1 MTKPIIVVGH
11 KNPDNDAISAAI
23 GYAWLKNELA
33 KRDVAVDGDGI
44 PSDDV
49 PVYEPARLGPLPRET
64 AGVLAKWGIE
74 EPMVINNLFAR
85 VSDVMT
91 FDPLSVPAGTKIIE
105 AGRIMRKHN
114 IQALVV
120 TNEDGTYRG
129 LVSTRMIANR
139 YISATD
145 VLEQEGASEMAVAS
159 DLIASLDQN
168 VETIMEKD
176 ILTMDKDDR
185 LDEATADLMAQPFR
199 EAVVLDDANMP
210 IGIVTRSDIA
220 VHPHRKVI
228 LVDHNEVSQAAAGI
242 EDAEV
247 VEIIDHHRIADVST
261 IYPIK
266 FINMPV
272 GSSAT
277 IVTLEAQRYGVDIPP
292 AIAAVLLSAVMTD
305 TVVLKSPTA
314 TRTDK
319 RIVEYLAGIIGVDPL
334 EFGME
339 VFSFRGGDDD
349 MPIDKLVS
357 ADSKEFDLGDGT
369 VLIAQHETT
378 NLEAVMGREQEI
390 REYMRSLIGTHGY
403 ACVLLMVTD
412 IIAEGSQFL
421 CEGNRR
427 IVNRA
432 FDINCTGVGGTW
444 MPGVL
449 SRKKQVASR
458 ILEA

>member
-1 MTKPIIVVGH
+1 MTTPIIVVGH

-23 GYAWLKNELA
+23 GYAWLKNEIARREA
-33 KRDVAVDGDGI
+33 KITGTE
-44 PSDDV
+44 PE
-49 PVYEPARLGPLPRET
+49 VYVPARLGPLPPET
-64 AGVLAKWGIE
+64 AGVLEKWGVE
-74 EPMVINNLFAR
+74 VPMFINNVFSR

-91 FDPLSVPAGTKIIE
+91 ENPISIGASAKIIE
-105 AGRIMRKHN
+105 AGRILRKYN
-114 IQALVV
+114 VQALVV

-145 VLEQEGASEMAVAS
+145 VLETEGASEMAVAA
-159 DLIASLDQN
+159 DLIASLDQS
-168 VETIMEKD
+168 VDSIMEQG
-176 ILTMDKDDR
+176 ILTLESDDR
-185 LDEATADLMAQPFR
+185 LDEAATDLMNQPFR
-199 EAVVLDDANMP
+199 EAVVLDEANMP

-220 VHPHRKVI
+220 VHPHRKVV
-228 LVDHNEVSQAAAGI
+228 LVDHNEIRQAATGI

-261 IYPIK
+261 VNPIK

-277 IVTLEAQRYGVDIPP
+277 IVTLEAQRAGVEIPQS
-292 AIAAVLLSAVMTD
+292 IAAVLLSAVMTD

-314 TRTDK
+314 TPIDEQ
-319 RIVEYLAGIIGVDPL
+319 VVNYLAGIVGMDPT

-349 MPIDKLVS
+349 MDVDKLVG
-357 ADSKEFDLGDGT
+357 ADSKEFAYGDGT

-378 NLEAVMGREQEI
+378 NLEAVMSREEEM
-390 REYMRSLIGTHGY
+390 RAYMRSLIEARGY
-403 ACVLLMVTD
+403 ECVLLMVTD

-432 FDINCTGVGGTW
+432 FDIECTGVGGTW

-449 SRKKQVASR
+449 SRKKQVAAR
-458 ILEA
+458 LLEA

>member
-1 MTKPIIVVGH
+1 MPSPIIVVGH

-33 KRDVAVDGDGI
+33 VREARDGEE
-44 PSDDV
+44 PDV
-49 PVYEPARLGPLPRET
+49 YVPARLGPLPRET
-64 AGVLAKWGIE
+64 AGVLDKWGIE
-74 EPMVINNLFAR
+74 PPMVINNLFAR

-91 FDPLSVPAGTKIIE
+91 RDPLTVSAGCKIIE
-105 AGRIMRKHN
+105 AGRALRKHN

-120 TNEDGTYRG
+120 TNEDGTYKG
-129 LVSTRMIANR
+129 LISTRMIANR

-145 VLEQEGASEMAVAS
+145 VLETEGASEMAVAA
-159 DLIASLDQN
+159 DLIASLDQT
-168 VETIMEKD
+168 VDTVMESQ
-176 ILTMDKDDR
+176 ILTLDKDDK
-185 LDEATADLMAQPFR
+185 LDEAVADLMNQPFR
-199 EAVVLDDANMP
+199 EAVVLDEDNVP

-220 VHPHRKVI
+220 VHPHRKVV

-261 IYPIK
+261 VYPIK
-266 FINMPV
+266 FVNMPV

-277 IVTLEAQRYGVDIPP
+277 IVTLEAQRYGVDIPKP
-292 AIAAVLLSAVMTD
+292 IAAVLLSAVMTD

-314 TRTDK
+314 TRTDE
-319 RIVEYLAGIIGVDPL
+319 RVVDYLSGILGVDPL

-349 MPIDKLVS
+349 MPIDKLVC

-378 NLEAVMGREQEI
+378 NLEAVMSREGEM
-390 REYMRSLIGTHGY
+390 REYMRGLIETHGY

-432 FDINCTGVGGTW
+432 FGIECTGERGVW

>member
-1 MTKPIIVVGH
+1 MPVPKPIIVVGH

-23 GYAWLKNELA
+23 GYAYLKNELA
-33 KRDVAVDGDGI
+33 RRDAPEGAEPQAYV
-44 PSDDV
+44 
-49 PVYEPARLGPLPRET
+49 PARLGPLPPET
-64 AGVLAKWGIE
+64 AGVLEKWGIE
-74 EPMVINNLFAR
+74 PPMVINNLFAR

-91 FDPLSVPAGTKIIE
+91 PDVICTTKDAKLID
-105 AGRIMRKHN
+105 AGRILRKHN
-114 IQALVV
+114 IQAVVV
-120 TNEDGTYRG
+120 TDDDGVYQG

-145 VLEQEGASEMAVAS
+145 ALEAEGASQMAVAS
-159 DLIASLDQN
+159 DLIASLDQT
-168 VETIMEKD
+168 VDTIMED
-176 ILTMDKDDR
+176 QIITLEPDDR
-185 LDEATADLMAQPFR
+185 LDEARADIMAQPWR
-199 EAVVLDDANMP
+199 EAVVLDDERRP
-210 IGIVTRSDIA
+210 IGIVTRSDLT

-228 LVDHNEVSQAAAGI
+228 LVDHNEVRQAANGI

-261 IYPIK
+261 VNPIK

-277 IVTLEAQRYGVDIPP
+277 IVTLEFQRHDVDIPKP
-292 AIAAVLLSAVMTD
+292 IAAVLLSAVMTD

-314 TRTDK
+314 TWTDEQ
-319 RIVEYLAGIIGVDPL
+319 VVNHLAGILEVDPT
-334 EFGME
+334 EFGIE
-339 VFSFRGGDDD
+339 VFSFRGGDDDD

-357 ADSKEFDLGDGT
+357 ADSKEFSIADGT

-378 NLEAVMGREQEI
+378 NLESVMMREQEM
-390 REYMRSLIGTHGY
+390 REYMRGLVETHGY
-403 ACVLLMVTD
+403 QFVLLMVTD

-421 CEGNRR
+421 CEGNRK

-432 FDINCTGVGGTW
+432 FDIECTGEGGTW

-449 SRKKQVASR
+449 SRKKQVAAR